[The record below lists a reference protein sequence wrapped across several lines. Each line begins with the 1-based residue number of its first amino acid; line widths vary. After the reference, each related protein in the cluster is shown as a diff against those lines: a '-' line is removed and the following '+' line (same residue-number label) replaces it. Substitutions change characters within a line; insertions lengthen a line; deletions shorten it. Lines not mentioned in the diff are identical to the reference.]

1 MSAHE
6 ANGGTM
12 ISEYPNTKLLI
23 AGDWCDGSG
32 NRSMPVYNPAT
43 GQEIGLVSLAEPA
56 DLDRALAAS
65 VEGFEVWRTMSPLAR
80 AQVMRRAADLL
91 RERAEAIARI
101 ITLEQGKPI
110 SQSRIEVAVAADTI
124 DWFADEGRRAYGQI
138 IPPRL
143 PNVVQMT
150 MKLPIGPVAAFSPW
164 NFPITQSVRK
174 IAIGLGAGCSMILK
188 GPEETPASPAALVA
202 AFVDAGLPAG
212 ALNLVYGDPAQI
224 SNYLIKSPIIR
235 KISFTG
241 SVGVG
246 KHLASLAGQQM
257 KRCTME
263 LGGHAPVIVTADADV
278 EKAVQT
284 MVTHKFRNAGQV
296 CVSPTRFMVEDM
308 AYDRFT
314 DRFVEIS
321 SGLRVGAGLDE
332 DTDLGPLSNSRRLD
346 AIDELIADAV
356 DRGAT
361 LRCGGRRVG
370 NQGWFYAPTVLAEV
384 PLSARIMNEE
394 PFGPIAIL
402 NRFTSLDDAIAEANR
417 LPFGLAAYG
426 WTGSDKAAYR
436 MGAEVNTGMMSINHL
451 GLALPETPFGGVKDS
466 GYGSEGG
473 SEAMDAYLDTRFVT
487 RTFS

>member
-1 MSAHE
+1 MNAQE
-6 ANGGTM
+6 ANERTIM
-12 ISEYPNTKLLI
+12 SEYPNTQLLI

-32 NRSMPVYNPAT
+32 NRKMPVYNPAT
-43 GQEIGLVSLAEPA
+43 GLEIGRVALAEPA
-56 DLDRALAAS
+56 DLDHALAAADQ
-65 VEGFEVWRTMSPLAR
+65 GFRVWRATSPLTR

-110 SQSRIEVAVAADTI
+110 AQSRIEVAVAADTI

-143 PNVVQMT
+143 PGVIQMT
-150 MKLPIGPVAAFSPW
+150 MKLPIGPVAAFTPW

-174 IAIGLGAGCSMILK
+174 IAIALGAGCSMVVK
-188 GPEETPASPAALVA
+188 APEETPASPAALVA

-212 ALNLVYGDPAQI
+212 VLNLVYGDPAQI
-224 SNYLIKSPIIR
+224 SDYLIKSPIIR

-263 LGGHAPVIVTADADV
+263 LGGHAPVIVTADADI
-278 EKAVQT
+278 EKAAQT

-296 CVSPTRFMVEDM
+296 CVSPTRFMIEDA
-308 AYDRFT
+308 AYDQFT

-321 SGLRVGAGLDE
+321 SGLRIGAGIEE
-332 DTDLGPLSNSRRLD
+332 DTQLGPLSNSRRLD

-356 DRGAT
+356 DQGAT

-370 NQGWFYAPTVLAEV
+370 NEGWFYAPTVLAEV

-394 PFGPIAIL
+394 PFGPVAIL

-426 WTGSDKAAYR
+426 WTGSDQAAYR
-436 MGAEVNTGMMSINHL
+436 MGAEVETGMMSINHL

-473 SEAMDAYLDTRFVT
+473 SEAMEAYLDTRFVT
-487 RTFS
+487 RTFA